1 MTFFFLGGIIL
12 TASHNPGGPDGDFG
26 IKYNTG
32 NGGPAPEGITKAIF
46 EKTKSIKEYRIC
58 KEVQVR
64 LLQKDWIMTLYTVKA
79 EFDCI
84 GEQTFLGGQFVLE
97 IVDSITDYAALMKE
111 IFDFDLLRTFLSG
124 GKFRILVDAMNGGE
138 SAEPP

>member
-1 MTFFFLGGIIL
+1 
-12 TASHNPGGPDGDFG
+12 
-26 IKYNTG
+26 
-32 NGGPAPEGITKAIF
+32 
-46 EKTKSIKEYRIC
+46 
-58 KEVQVR
+58 
-64 LLQKDWIMTLYTVKA
+64 MTLYTVKA